1 MKRIMTSLAI
11 MLFVFVGQLSAE
23 GFPGYYYR
31 SGFLFAPSS
40 VYNDGLL
47 GHANP
52 ANLALLSDGEI
63 RLTWSTE
70 GTDFSSFDSWGL
82 MTALPNVGFNYF
94 RYDMGGASISDYR
107 FGFGFG
113 SQGHA
118 MGLSYGWSSGN
129 DNAAG
134 HEKIFSIGSISRP
147 NKYISTGM
155 VYYESLESKDNEL
168 VGDIGFRPTGTR
180 ALTVFADAAL
190 KYGMSFSD
198 LPWSLGAVFEP
209 ADGISIIG
217 RYFESEAFTVGVS
230 IGLGYLGF
238 GSQAHFDRDQNH
250 AMYSNYVRLGGLKPS
265 YISEIFEHD
274 RRFVSMHLK
283 GNVRYHKYR
292 YFDDGGP
299 RLYDVLNGIKA
310 AASDPRVGVLAI
322 NLSGLS
328 IVPEHAW
335 EIRNE
340 LVQFKSSGKPVII
353 FIDEVKITEYHLASV
368 ADIIVMDPIGY
379 ILPVGYAA
387 GRTYFKGALEKLG
400 LGFEEWRF
408 FKYKSGPEPYSRDDM
423 SPADREQRQA
433 YIDDRYELAREE
445 ICAAR
450 HLTYNEFDDIINNI
464 GILDASDALD
474 RKLVDTL
481 ARWSDVGNIVK
492 NLSGRF
498 MWGLAPDHIKD
509 IAMPSQTWGLKP
521 EIAVVYGLGECAMDS
536 GIKGRWLETVFKA
549 LAARPNVK
557 AVVFR
562 VDSPGGMGLPSDMVA
577 QAVRRCAEKKPVIVS
592 QGQLAASGGYW
603 ISAFGTEIVAGPNT
617 LTGSIGVYGGWVY
630 DIELSKKLGMSYD
643 FVKRGDHADLF
654 LGVRLPLL
662 GITIPGRNLTDD
674 EFAIMKN
681 AILKHYDQFVG
692 VVAKG
697 RKMSEERVREI
708 GEGHV
713 YSGTDG
719 LELGLV
725 DKIGSLTTAIAV
737 ARERAGLAPDREVTI
752 VEIPKYK
759 GLFDFDF
766 GLPKMPEIPSLLD
779 DPSIMYL
786 KMITDSPGR
795 PLFMLPPDDWPM
807 AE

>member
-1 MKRIMTSLAI
+1 MRRIFNPVIAALIIFSSQAY
-11 MLFVFVGQLSAE
+11 AE
-23 GFPGYYYR
+23 GIPGYYYR
-31 SGFLFAPSS
+31 SGFLFAPPS

-47 GHANP
+47 GYTNP
-52 ANLALLSDGEI
+52 ANLALLDKGEI

-82 MTALPNVGFNYF
+82 MTALPNAGFDYF
-94 RYDMGGASISDYR
+94 RCNLGPFSVSDYR
-107 FGFGFG
+107 IGFAAGTH
-113 SQGHA
+113 GHA
-118 MGLSYGWSSGN
+118 MGLAYGWSSGG
-129 DNAAG
+129 DDATG
-134 HEKIFSIGSISRP
+134 HEKILAIGSVSRP
-147 NKYISTGM
+147 NKYISSGL

-168 VGDIGFRPTGTR
+168 VGDIGIRPTGTNIF
-180 ALTVFADAAL
+180 TVFGDAAL

-198 LPWSLGAVFEP
+198 LPWSLGAVVEP
-209 ADGISIIG
+209 VDGISITG

-238 GSQAHFDRDQNH
+238 GSQAHYDTDQNH

-265 YISEIFEHD
+265 YISESFERD
-274 RRFVSMHLK
+274 RRYVSMHLK
-283 GNVRYHKYR
+283 GNVVYHKYR

-299 RLYDVLNGIKA
+299 RLYDILNSIKA
-310 AASDPRVGVLAI
+310 AAFDPRVGVIAV
-322 NLSGLS
+322 NLSGLQ

-340 LVQFKSSGKPVII
+340 LARYKATGKKVVI
-353 FIDEVKITEYHLASV
+353 FIDEVTTTAYHLASV
-368 ADIIVMDPIGY
+368 ADVIVMDP
-379 ILPVGYAA
+379 VGYFLMTGYSAS
-387 GRTYFKGALEKLG
+387 RTYFKGTMEKLG
-400 LGFEEWRF
+400 LGFDEWRF
-408 FKYKSGPEPYSRDDM
+408 FKYKSGPESYSRDDM

-445 ICAAR
+445 ICTAR
-450 HLTYNEFDDIINNI
+450 HISYDDFDNIINNV
-464 GILDASDALD
+464 GYLDASEALKY
-474 RKLVDTL
+474 KLVDTT
-481 ARWSDVGNIVK
+481 ARWSDVSDIIKG
-492 NLSGRF
+492 LSGRF
-498 MWGLAPDHIKD
+498 MWSLSPQHIKG
-509 IAMPSQTWGLKP
+509 IEEPSQTWGLKP
-521 EIAVVYGLGECAMDS
+521 EIAVVYALGECSMDS
-536 GIKGRWLETVFKA
+536 GIKGRWLETVFKT

-577 QAVRRCAEKKPVIVS
+577 QAVRKCAEKKPVIVS

-603 ISAFGTEIVAGPNT
+603 ISAYGSEIVAGPNT

-630 DIELSKKLGMSYD
+630 DKEFAQKLGMTYD
-643 FVKRGDHADLF
+643 FVKRGDHADIQ

-662 GITIPGRNLTDD
+662 GITVPGRNLTDD
-674 EFAIMKN
+674 EFAIMKE
-681 AILKHYDQFVG
+681 AILKHYGQFVG

-697 RKMSEERVREI
+697 RNMSEERVREI
-708 GEGHV
+708 GEGRV

-725 DKIGSLTTAIAV
+725 DRIGSLTTAIAV
-737 ARERAGLAPDREVTI
+737 ARERAGLAPDQEVTI

-766 GLPKMPEIPSLLD
+766 GLPEMPDIPSLLD

-786 KMITDSPGR
+786 KMVTEHSGQ
-795 PLFMLPPDDWPM
+795 PLFMLPPDDWPK